1 MSIKKTWHPSTCQGA
16 GGAGVQ
22 GLLAKPCAPGSNIKW
37 LEGPTSPVVW
47 ELLKSSAEKGYV
59 PIIL

>member
-1 MSIKKTWHPSTCQGA
+1 MPGSW
-16 GGAGVQ
+16 GAGVQ
-22 GLLAKPCAPGSNIKW
+22 GLLSKSCAPGSNIKW
-37 LEGPTSPVVW
+37 FEGPTSPVVW